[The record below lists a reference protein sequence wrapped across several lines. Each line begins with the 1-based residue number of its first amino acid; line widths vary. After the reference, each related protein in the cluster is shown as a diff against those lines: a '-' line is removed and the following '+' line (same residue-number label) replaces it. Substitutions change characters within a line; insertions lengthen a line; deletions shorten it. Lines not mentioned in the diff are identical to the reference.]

1 MPKLTPAQA
10 PEIKLDAAAAAV
22 EASLSVDQRRGL
34 FEKPGTTVVAI
45 VELTSK
51 SYTGHAEGEEKEPQV
66 KVRVTGCE
74 VARSDAEAAT
84 LLEAK
89 RAMWRARR
97 MDGTLDEVGPGPRD
111 PESVLADVFDDYP
124 SEHEYQAHQRT
135 QEDRRR
141 NEFVR

>member
-1 MPKLTPAQA
+1 MPKLSPTQA
-10 PEIKLDAAAAAV
+10 PEVKLDSAAASV
-22 EASLSVDQRRGL
+22 EVSLTTEQRRGL
-34 FEKPGTTVVAI
+34 FEKPGSVVVAI

-74 VARSDAEAAT
+74 VARTDAEAAT

-111 PESVLADVFDDYP
+111 PEAVIGTAFAAYP
-124 SEHEYQAHQRT
+124 SEDEYKAHERAR
-135 QEDRRR
+135 EAKRRD
-141 NEFVR
+141 EYVR

>member
-1 MPKLTPAQA
+1 MPKLAPTQA
-10 PEIKLDAAAAAV
+10 PEIKLDTAAAAV
-22 EASLSVDQRRGL
+22 EASLTTDQRRGL
-34 FEKPGTTVVAI
+34 FEKPGSVIVAI

-111 PESVLADVFDDYP
+111 PEAVLDDAFAAYP
-124 SEHEYQAHQRT
+124 SEAEYTAHQRA
-135 QEDRRR
+135 QETKRRD
-141 NEFVR
+141 EYVR

>member
-1 MPKLTPAQA
+1 MPKLTPADN
-10 PEIKLDAAAAAV
+10 PEVKLDTGAAAI
-22 EASLSVDQRRGL
+22 EATLSREQRRGL
-34 FEKPGTTVVAI
+34 FEKPGTIVYAI

-51 SYTGHAEGEEKEPQV
+51 SYTGHAEGEEKAPQV

-74 VARSDAEAAT
+74 VARTDDEAAT

-111 PESVLADVFDDYP
+111 PEQVIGTAFANYP
-124 SEHEYQAHQRT
+124 SEAEYTAHQRAR
-135 QEDRRR
+135 QQRERD
-141 NEFVR
+141 EYVR

>member
-1 MPKLTPAQA
+1 MPKLAPTQA
-10 PEIKLDAAAAAV
+10 PEVKLDTAAAAV
-22 EASLSVDQRRGL
+22 EASLSVEQRRGL
-34 FEKPGTTVVAI
+34 FERPGTTVVAI

-111 PESVLADVFDDYP
+111 AESVIADAFVEYPTEREYTDY
-124 SEHEYQAHQRT
+124 QRIK
-135 QEDRRR
+135 EAARRD
-141 NEFVR
+141 EFVR